1 MRRRRRWAHA
11 PAIHAA
17 SHFDMKK
24 ELLGF
29 LFSMHARD
37 FPFCIGMGLRSAAH
51 RARELR
57 CNPARGPD
65 PALLL
70 FSCKRVKT
78 FECKVVTCHGES
90 TQGKKQPRVE

>member
-1 MRRRRRWAHA
+1 MRRRRRRWAHA

-37 FPFCIGMGLRSAAH
+37 SPFCIGMGLRSAAL
-51 RARELR
+51 RAAEAPLKSYPSI
-57 CNPARGPD
+57 C
-65 PALLL
+65 LLQ
-70 FSCKRVKT
+70 F
-78 FECKVVTCHGES
+78 
-90 TQGKKQPRVE
+90 